1 MNFKNRADLLAELA
15 GQGFN
20 ELAEVLEQKNSNLP
34 MEDKIREF
42 CLIYIDFTRRNPAL
56 FQLMFGPEIAVEKI
70 PSHLLK
76 ARDSAFNKL
85 ESMVAD
91 LLKHP
96 LDRPEVRSAALTS
109 WSYIHGLTA
118 LLIHQ
123 VLQQPLKVSDQDI
136 VERTLAGLEL
146 LFKAQ
151 ATVNQHL

>member
-1 MNFKNRADLLAELA
+1 M
-15 GQGFN
+15 
-20 ELAEVLEQKNSNLP
+20 
-34 MEDKIREF
+34 
-42 CLIYIDFTRRNPAL
+42 
-56 FQLMFGPEIAVEKI
+56 

-76 ARDSAFNKL
+76 ARESAFKKL
-85 ESMVAD
+85 ESMVED

-96 LDRPEVRSAALTS
+96 LDHPEARSAALTS